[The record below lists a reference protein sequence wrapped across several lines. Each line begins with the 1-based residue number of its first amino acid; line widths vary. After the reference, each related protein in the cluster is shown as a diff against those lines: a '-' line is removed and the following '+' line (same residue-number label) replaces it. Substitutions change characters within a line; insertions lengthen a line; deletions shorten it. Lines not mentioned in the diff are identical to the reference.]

1 LIVTLKGDV
10 DPETGYVM
18 DLKKL
23 NDLMEEQVC
32 SYMDHR
38 NLNMDIAE
46 FEDLIPTA
54 ENIAVVIWNRMR
66 RVLPENLEL
75 RITLYETERNFVEYS
90 GN

>member
-1 LIVTLKGDV
+1 
-10 DPETGYVM
+10 M

-75 RITLYETERNFVEYS
+75 RITLYETERNYVEYA
-90 GN
+90 GE